1 MNTSAK
7 HTMFRLINTSQG
19 LRPSLILKIKLAKNG
34 SSVPLTTTSSTTAQ
48 PSPLDSKL
56 FFRNN
61 STTSATAGSTL
72 LSSSFQEKPLTA
84 EFKEKFPYYEHR
96 HHQPNYT
103 NNWSSRNA
111 STYKDIE
118 EISNLIQDEKFRQL
132 MSEKDLYRYAANLY
146 SATITLR
153 KTRLGNSRNRDKDQ
167 ASAFKEDVIYQTAIL
182 NLTELVAAG
191 DFNNVLS
198 SRILFK
204 IFGTL
209 LQFKLNAEIMSLW
222 ENGVSQSEKSNDN
235 GVGQLY
241 LSHDVL
247 SIVLQVAYETK
258 RFTYEEIKLIYNMSV
273 NENEPVHP
281 FLSDRIGQ
289 VAIMEGDHA
298 RGLDALE
305 ELMTL
310 YEQKPA
316 EKSILGGL
324 AQLHLSFIGQCKD
337 VVIAKRFFDK
347 AVDSADS
354 LPYVVIL
361 KAPYMV
367 SFLENCINAGDSMEE
382 VVDLWSRISAHYGE
396 TSAATNSSKLA
407 TINAGLFKLFFD
419 KYPEPNEES
428 IKLLKLIF
436 AKSPNIDE
444 VFLNTL
450 ISNMQWTEKSLVQD
464 VIDAFERFNVDK
476 SIISRRV
483 ILKQAGK
490 VDYSVPEILQLW
502 NNLLAKLD
510 AEHYKY
516 IANADWSALR
526 AATAFSENYKTKER
540 LGLYLS
546 LIKTYKNYMQ
556 HNGACINFIRG
567 WIRDANVYKEVS
579 RITVEE
585 DPHFENE
592 VAIDVPQFQNL
603 RENVDYRS
611 VTKKVTDANPRLLD

>member
-1 MNTSAK
+1 
-7 HTMFRLINTSQG
+7 MFRLINTSQG

-34 SSVPLTTTSSTTAQ
+34 SPTASSLSTTTTQ
-48 PSPLDSKL
+48 PSTSLDSKL

-61 STTSATAGSTL
+61 STASTTASTIL
-72 LSSSFQEKPLTA
+72 SSFQDKPLTND
-84 EFKEKFPYYEHR
+84 FKEKFPYYEHKY
-96 HHQPNYT
+96 HQPNYI
-103 NNWSSRNA
+103 NRWSPRDS
-111 STYKDIE
+111 SSYKDIE
-118 EISNLIQDEKFRQL
+118 EISNLIQDEKFRHL
-132 MSEKDLYRYAANLY
+132 MAEKDLYRYVANLY

-209 LQFKLNAEIMSLW
+209 LQFKLNTEIMSLW
-222 ENGVSQSEKSNDN
+222 ENGVSQSEKSNN
-235 GVGQLY
+235 GIGQLY

-258 RFTYEEIKLIYNMSV
+258 RFNYEEIKLIYNMSV

-310 YEQKPA
+310 YEQKPQ

-347 AVDSADS
+347 AVDSAES
-354 LPYVVIL
+354 LPYVVVL

-382 VVDLWSRISAHYGE
+382 VINLWSRISAHYGE

-407 TINAGLFKLFFD
+407 TINAGLFKSFFN

-436 AKSPNIDE
+436 TKSPKIDE

-464 VIDAFERFNVDK
+464 VIDAFDKFHVEK
-476 SIISRRV
+476 SIISHRV
-483 ILKQAGK
+483 ILKQAGQ
-490 VDYSVPEILQLW
+490 VDYSVAEILQLW
-502 NNLLAKLD
+502 NNLLNKLD
-510 AEHYKY
+510 SENYKY

-546 LIKTYKNYMQ
+546 LVKAYKNYMQ
-556 HNGACINFIRG
+556 HNGSCINFIRG
-567 WIRDANVYKEVS
+567 WIRDAPVYKEVS
-579 RITVEE
+579 RITTEQ

-592 VAIDVPQFQNL
+592 VIIEVPKFENL

-611 VTKKVTDANPRLLD
+611 ITKKVTDANPRLLD

>member
-1 MNTSAK
+1 
-7 HTMFRLINTSQG
+7 MFRLINTSQG
-19 LRPSLILKIKLAKNG
+19 LRPSLISKIKLAKNG
-34 SSVPLTTTSSTTAQ
+34 SPSSTFTTQTTTTTPST
-48 PSPLDSKL
+48 SFDSKL
-56 FFRNN
+56 FFRSN
-61 STTSATAGSTL
+61 STASTI
-72 LSSSFQEKPLTA
+72 SSTFQDKQQPIA
-84 EFKEKFPYYEHR
+84 SDFKEKYPYYEYKR
-96 HHQPNYT
+96 HQPNYAT
-103 NNWSSRNA
+103 RWSQRDSN
-111 STYKDIE
+111 TYKDIE
-118 EISNLIQDEKFRQL
+118 EISNLIQDEKFRQS
-132 MSEKDLYRYAANLY
+132 MAEKDLYRYAANLY
-146 SATITLR
+146 SATITSR

-182 NLTELVAAG
+182 NLSELVAAG

-209 LQFKLNAEIMSLW
+209 LQFKLNAEIMNLW
-222 ENGVSQSEKSNDN
+222 ETGVSQSEKMADN
-235 GVGQLY
+235 GIGQLY

-258 RFTYEEIKLIYNMSV
+258 RFNYEEIKSIYNMSV

-289 VAIMEGDHA
+289 VAIMEDDHA

-310 YEQKPA
+310 YEQNPQ

-347 AVDSADS
+347 AVDSAES
-354 LPYVVIL
+354 LPYVVVL

-382 VVDLWSRISAHYGE
+382 VVELWSRISTHYGE
-396 TSAATNSSKLA
+396 TSAATNSSKSA
-407 TINAGLFKLFFD
+407 TINAGLFKLFFN

-436 AKSPNIDE
+436 TKSPKIDE

-464 VIDAFERFNVDK
+464 VIDAFDKFNVDK
-476 SIISRRV
+476 SIISHRV
-483 ILKQAGK
+483 ILKQAGQ

-502 NNLLAKLD
+502 NNLLNKLD
-510 AEHYKY
+510 VENYKY

-526 AATAFSENYKTKER
+526 AATAFSEHFKTKER

-546 LIKTYKNYMQ
+546 LVKTYKNYMQ

-567 WIRDANVYKEVS
+567 WIRDASVYKEIS
-579 RITVEE
+579 RITTEE
-585 DPHFENE
+585 NPHFENE
-592 VAIDVPQFQNL
+592 VAIEVPHFKNL
-603 RENVDYRS
+603 KENVDYRS
-611 VTKKVTDANPRLLD
+611 ITKKITDANPRLLD